1 MQAVPYTLADM
12 VSRGSSGAVYGKA
25 FAMNVMSSITVS
37 PALLHSILFAQ
48 MLHDRVNQGVH
59 TASPFEVEVGA
70 NAVEHLNNELSD
82 PKNAVKDS
90 SIWAVV
96 CLAYSG
102 REAVIRSGVQ
112 YPHQSFLKEL
122 QSIHIYCR
130 MEVVVEHVLGLIKM
144 VDLAGGLHNIKTP
157 GIAQMISL

>member
-1 MQAVPYTLADM
+1 M
-12 VSRGSSGAVYGKA
+12 VSKGSSGAAYGKS

-48 MLHDRVNQGVH
+48 MLHDRVHQGVH
-59 TASPFEVEVGA
+59 SATPIEVEVGA
-70 NAVEHLNNELSD
+70 NAVEHLNREISESR
-82 PKNAVKDS
+82 KAVKES

-102 REAVIRSGVQ
+102 REATLRSGLQ

-144 VDLAGGLHNIKTP
+144 VDMVGGLHNIKTP